1 MMKMETSAES
11 KILERKGGKEKEE
24 RRANDRRGQEDKN
37 RNKRGSEERKQTR
50 AKDIR
55 KGNRRD

>member
-1 MMKMETSAES
+1 METSAES